1 MLASC
6 ILPHVECHTVRL
18 LCSYSF
24 FATGIPVVVSHH
36 FGHFTVPVFL
46 VHPHLSCNGSAT
58 LLRKYERE
66 EELIEGGGFPCFLS
80 LFSSLVLPSR
90 R

>member
-46 VHPHLSCNGSAT
+46 VPVL
-58 LLRKYERE
+58 
-66 EELIEGGGFPCFLS
+66 
-80 LFSSLVLPSR
+80 LFSIDHWSHLWLS
-90 R
+90 